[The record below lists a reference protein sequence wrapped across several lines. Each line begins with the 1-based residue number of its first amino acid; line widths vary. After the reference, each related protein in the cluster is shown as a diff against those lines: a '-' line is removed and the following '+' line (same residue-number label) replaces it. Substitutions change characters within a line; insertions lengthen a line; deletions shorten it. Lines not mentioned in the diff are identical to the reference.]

1 MVSTLHGGTALNHVE
16 DVICL
21 NCFHSY
27 STEKKLIIHYNVCI
41 NHNYC
46 SVEMPKEKRIL
57 KYNHGEK
64 AMTVPFIT
72 TSEGIKCLPN
82 KIHTCIITLK
92 IHQRLKKMS
101 IKPLVIHS
109 LHIIHLILQKET

>member
-27 STEKKLIIHYNVCI
+27 STEKKLIIHYNACI

-64 AMTVPFIT
+64 AITVPFII
-72 TSEGIKCLPN
+72 SEGIKCLPN
-82 KIHTCIITLK
+82 KIHTCIK
-92 IHQRLKKMS
+92 
-101 IKPLVIHS
+101 
-109 LHIIHLILQKET
+109 